1 MNESNIVSRLKTIV
15 ADGLSVDLDMV
26 TVDSNFVKDLGADSI
41 DVLTI
46 VIFVEDEFNI
56 EIPDQDAERMKTVRD
71 VIEYLKKKVLIIY

>member
-15 ADGLSVDLDMV
+15 AEGLSVDLDMV

-46 VIFVEDEFNI
+46 IIFVEDEFNI

-71 VIEYLKKKVLIIY
+71 VIEYLKKKVL